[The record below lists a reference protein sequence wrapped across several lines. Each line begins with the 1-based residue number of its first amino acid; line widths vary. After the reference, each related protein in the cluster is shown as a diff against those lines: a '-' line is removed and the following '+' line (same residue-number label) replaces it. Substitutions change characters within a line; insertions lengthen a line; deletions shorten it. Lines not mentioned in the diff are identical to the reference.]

1 MPTSENTV
9 YRFPRNKTGGNM
21 FPKKVLL
28 EKSRFL
34 FIALMILLFLL
45 FTAKDQFRNSRFFH
59 WWLESILQKKNI
71 RVYSKKWLM
80 VPLPIEMISLRK
92 FRERNVPPILLMD
105 LDFDYFLAILHFLL
119 NWRHQY
125 KSNSAFL
132 KRIW

>member
-1 MPTSENTV
+1 
-9 YRFPRNKTGGNM
+9 M
-21 FPKKVLL
+21 FPKKELM

-92 FRERNVPPILLMD
+92 FRERNVPILHILMD
-105 LDFDYFLAILHFLL
+105 LDFDHFF
-119 NWRHQY
+119 
-125 KSNSAFL
+125 SNIRFFTQLTSS
-132 KRIW
+132 I